1 MVISESICRLCENK
15 DMISV
20 LNLGICPISG
30 QFPSPNEA
38 VESLPLNLACCT
50 NCGLV
55 QLKNRLPIKSL
66 YTNTYGYESH
76 LNRSMATHLI
86 NKAKKLQEYYN
97 EYRDADNQVY
107 VDVAS
112 NDGTL
117 LSGYKTTGKRIT
129 LVGIDPLIGNFD
141 NHYPKDTKKIEDF
154 FLAEKYLAECSE
166 LVDILTSISVFYD
179 LDDPLKFA
187 SDVYAIL
194 KPNGI
199 WHLEQSYCITMLE
212 KNSYDTICHEHLLYL
227 KAKDFKY
234 IFDKIGF
241 KVIDVNLNSING
253 GSIAI
258 TVQKSIGPH
267 VVSFD
272 ELVASEVKNGFE
284 KITKYEEFEKRV
296 TLNRSKFLE
305 VIKNYKELG
314 YQIVA
319 LGASTKGNTILNFCD
334 LNFTTISK
342 IGDVNPKKF
351 GKVTPGTRIPIID
364 EEEILNSSEKT
375 LAVILPWHFRDTF
388 IGKTENFR
396 KNGNVVVFPLPE
408 VEILE

>member
-1 MVISESICRLCENK
+1 MEIDSICRICGNK
-15 DMISV
+15 NLLSV

-30 QFPSPNEA
+30 QFPSPNEV

-86 NKAKKLQEYYN
+86 NKAGKLQAYYN
-97 EYRDADNQVY
+97 KFSDEEKQVY

-117 LSGYKTTGKRIT
+117 LSGYETMGKQIT

-141 NHYPKDTKKIEDF
+141 NHYPKNAKKIEDY
-154 FLAEKYLAECSE
+154 FLAEKYMAEFSE

-187 SDVYAIL
+187 SDVYTIL

-199 WHLEQSYCITMLE
+199 WHLEQSYCVTMLE

-241 KVIDVNLNSING
+241 KVINVELNPING

-258 TVQKSIGPH
+258 TVQKSKGPH
-267 VVSFD
+267 IVAFD
-272 ELVASEVKNGFE
+272 ELVASEVKSGFE
-284 KITKYEEFEKRV
+284 KISKYEEFENRV
-296 TLNRSKFLE
+296 NLNRIQFLQ
-305 VIKNYKELG
+305 VIKKYKERG

-351 GKVTPGTRIPIID
+351 GKVTPGTKIPIVD
-364 EEEILNSSEKT
+364 EEEIFNSSEKT

-388 IGKTENFR
+388 IRKTENFR